1 MCICLVINK
10 TNVVIYSMM
19 CIFCKFTQ
27 FGVSFPAVFMYNT
40 LPGMTYFLIS
50 IVSVS
55 AFLFLTLIS
64 TNFWRGTRSTIP
76 RTHIPSTLCP
86 LWYFCLPNFDSS
98 ISTITLGPPICVFP
112 FIFCFACFA
121 CFAIQPIVFLLNPVI
136 KFIDLIKLLYKNRN
150 LILATTSQ
158 LILSLQ
164 NGFLLVIFFFPTN
177 STSTL

>member
-1 MCICLVINK
+1 
-10 TNVVIYSMM
+10 MM

-55 AFLFLTLIS
+55 AFLFLTLINTS
-64 TNFWRGTRSTIP
+64 FWQRARSTIP
-76 RTHIPSTLCP
+76 RTHIPPTLCA
-86 LWYFCLPNFDSS
+86 LWYFCLPNFDPS
-98 ISTITLGPPICVFP
+98 ISTTTPGPPICVFS
-112 FIFCFACFA
+112 FIFCFA
-121 CFAIQPIVFLLNPVI
+121 IRPIVFLLNPVI

-164 NGFLLVIFFFPTN
+164 NGFLLVIFFFLQIARVPCKIFCP
-177 STSTL
+177 